1 MTVYLDLWSGR
12 RISGVAKWRSV
23 RVFGLIHGPPE
34 NSSLAALSVKI
45 RKSLRFTKFTHP
57 FHLDNNPAAS
67 ETLPIH

>member
-1 MTVYLDLWSGR
+1 MTVYLDLWSGEGSPEWP
-12 RISGVAKWRSV
+12 SGGVV
-23 RVFGLIHGPPE
+23 RVFGLIHSPPE

-67 ETLPIH
+67 ETLPIR